1 MKKIARM
8 ACVLLVAL
16 APFTVSAQD
25 PPAAP
30 PPCTAPTTA
39 PAAEPATTATPT
51 EPPAPPATEQA
62 PQAAPAN
69 RPKVVVL
76 PVDFTVYQVSAAGPE
91 TVPEWTVAARKNLEE
106 GLALVMRNHAGL
118 DYVAMPDLTATERQ
132 TLDEYLALAKVI
144 DLQGRQLQFR
154 DWAPRRA
161 EFDRRLGPDLAFLR
175 ERTGADYAVLVHGMQ
190 SEQSGGLIATQI
202 LAAAAGVALIFP
214 TGAHVSTTVIDLANG
229 EVKWFNHADGGE
241 VLGIGSVDTRK
252 PESTAKLLEKLF
264 EPYPSIP
271 ALEEKKK

>member
-1 MKKIARM
+1 MPRIARM

-16 APFTVSAQD
+16 TPFTVSAQD

-30 PPCTAPTTA
+30 PLSTAPTTV
-39 PAAEPATTATPT
+39 PAAESATTATPT
-51 EPPAPPATEQA
+51 EPPATPATEPA
-62 PQAAPAN
+62 PPAAPPN

-118 DYVAMPDLTATERQ
+118 DYVAMPDLTAAERQ